1 MTELKYE
8 FAFNSNNE
16 IIEIK
21 EAVKGTPYFLNRN
34 KEFELLLKAG
44 EKNRKHFSL
53 KIGVIGTP
61 ESPEHY
67 NLKMKILKQ
76 GYFIYNGCEIRPKS
90 IEAEYYIKE
99 INKRPD
105 IVFFDEN
112 NDILCCIEVCHTN
125 PKKDYDIK
133 EFNKLNLIVYECYTD
148 KKEVREISNTQRA
161 NRLLSYI
168 SRNKDI
174 KEQFKRK
181 IKGFKTEQTICIERE
196 NERIR
201 EKYIEE
207 IRDIENRILQLKCN
221 IQKSRERKPGEEIK
235 KIKRDIAYQDLRSRQ
250 AGAVS

>member
-21 EAVKGTPYFLNRN
+21 EAVKGTPYFLDR
-34 KEFELLLKAG
+34 KHIFELIVKAG
-44 EKNRKHFSL
+44 SINVKHFSL
-53 KIGVIGTP
+53 KGGGGTG
-61 ESPEHY
+61 EIPEHY
-67 NLKMKILKQ
+67 NLKMKIAKQ
-76 GYFIYNGCEIRPKS
+76 GCFFYGGGK
-90 IEAEYYIKE
+90 IEPYKIEVEYYIKE
-99 INKRPD
+99 IDKRPD

-125 PKKDYDIK
+125 PKKDDDIK

-174 KEQFKRK
+174 KEQCKRK
-181 IKGFKTEQTICIERE
+181 IEDFKTKQSLCIERE

-201 EKYIEE
+201 EKYIEK

-221 IQKSRERKPGEEIK
+221 IQKRRERKSGEEVK
-235 KIKRDIAYQDLRSRQ
+235 RIKRDIAYQEFRSRQ